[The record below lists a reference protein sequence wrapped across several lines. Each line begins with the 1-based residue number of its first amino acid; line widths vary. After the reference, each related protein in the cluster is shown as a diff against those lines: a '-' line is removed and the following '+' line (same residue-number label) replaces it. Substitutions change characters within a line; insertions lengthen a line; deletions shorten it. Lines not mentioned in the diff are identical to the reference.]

1 MDLRTLQ
8 FWHKLEHFYPYIL
21 REQKSQSIQTFL
33 IGDSL
38 PFPDFENPRIE
49 EGKMVS
55 GYCVYLGIFQ
65 VSPAL
70 EALEK
75 GIGKKMSFRDCG
87 EDESCFC
94 KFQLSPDGIAQPESF
109 RISSFPWA
117 IHRVRDGKINMDQ
130 WDDDFFSFQK
140 EALAYLSHF
149 NTPVSYELLCEFRD
163 WLAQQMNWMVNYSEI
178 WLRIDR
184 MIIEEKREDNAN
196 FEPIAEDSVE
206 MDEEEI
212 TETKDEEIPEEDD
225 TIDELIK
232 KNDLLNSFYAKDLER
247 VIAQISANDQ
257 NCSEALRQYMAPTLR
272 NSERIDIE
280 KDQDTLFQLMSPELL
295 PMGRWP
301 SKYGSR
307 LMQQVNVNVFLS
319 KGTDYTQPLFS
330 VNGPPG
336 TGKTTLLK
344 DVIAAIVTMRAD
356 ILSALETPNAA
367 FENKSIGYIQV
378 GAYRNSIW
386 KLRSELS
393 DYGILVASNN
403 NGAVENITLELP
415 EKSGIPKRYHGSE
428 YHYFSSVSDQILG
441 EDKTWALNAAA
452 LGNKRNQRNFADA
465 FWPLKSDP
473 ESYNFRLELKKH
485 SRQFNMQDWH
495 KAKACYREKR
505 AAVEQEFQ
513 RIKRIYLCADEL
525 RKLRKELPKRKE
537 TIDLLELAIATAQK
551 ISYDAEQELLR
562 TQSDY
567 DLLSE
572 QLDEL
577 RRTRSFFGIRLFL
590 NLKDPVLD
598 RYRTLSSHRDR
609 IVCEVLPI
617 HRDNKTS
624 AAQHLTQLQNELQ
637 ENQRCLEQ
645 CEKKISKLA
654 DTLEEFREQ
663 TNSPFRID
671 AYFEHCDDG
680 ETGKYSPWGYQRLN
694 ELREQLFLS
703 ALKLHEAFVTGS
715 TYMVDNLDGF
725 SKVLRGITTEAQSK
739 QFFAPLLQSF
749 FMLVPVVS
757 TTFASVGSFL
767 RHLSASEIGYL
778 FIDEAGQATP
788 QSAVGAIWR
797 ARKVIAVGD
806 PLQIEPVVTLHDRII
821 HDLANHFDQEGTFR
835 DKYISVQTLGDRANK
850 IGGWRTLIDP
860 DDLWIGAPLT
870 VHSRCQRTVFQI
882 ANRIAYNDKMI
893 FATKEQ
899 PNAVCR
905 WLDVRGASE
914 WEHYVP
920 AQAEKAMEI
929 AIDIFSAFAEKEE
942 PQDKYPSL
950 FIITPFCSVR
960 TGNANY
966 FMENLYNKLRD
977 SGVQIDPKQV
987 KKWIRTCIGTIH
999 TFQGKEADT
1008 VILCLGVDSGG
1019 SGIGAVDWAAERPNI
1034 LNVAVTRSKRDLFIL
1049 GDRSMWC
1056 RKYYFKTA
1064 WDFCQET

>member
-1 MDLRTLQ
+1 MDLQTLQ

-33 IGDSL
+33 IGDPL

-49 EGKMVS
+49 EGKHVR
-55 GYCVYLGIFQ
+55 GYHVYLGIFR
-65 VSPAL
+65 VAPAL

-75 GIGKKMSFRDCG
+75 GIGKKMCFRDCG
-87 EDESCFC
+87 KEESCFC
-94 KFQLSPDGIAQPESF
+94 KFQLSPNGIAQPESF
-109 RISSFPWA
+109 QISSFPWA

-140 EALAYLSHF
+140 ETVAYLTRF
-149 NTPVSYELLCEFRD
+149 NTPVNYNLLCEFRD
-163 WLAQQMNWMVNYSEI
+163 WLARQMNWMVDYSDI
-178 WLRIDR
+178 WLRIDMTIGQMR
-184 MIIEEKREDNAN
+184 EEDSA
-196 FEPIAEDSVE
+196 FQAIAHDSVE
-206 MDEEEI
+206 IDEEGISE
-212 TETKDEEIPEEDD
+212 EEDEEILGEDD
-225 TIDELIK
+225 TTDEQIK
-232 KNDLLNSFYAKDLER
+232 RNDLLNSFYAKDLER
-247 VIAQISANDQ
+247 VIKQISDNEQ
-257 NCSEALRQYMAPTLR
+257 SCSEALRQYIAPTVQ

-280 KDQDTLFQLMSPELL
+280 KDRDTLFQLMSPELL

-301 SKYGSR
+301 SNHGSR
-307 LMQQVNVNVFLS
+307 LMQQVNVNAFLS
-319 KGTDYTQPLFS
+319 EETDYMQPLFS

-356 ILSALETPNAA
+356 TLSTLETPNAA
-367 FENKSIGYIQV
+367 FESNSIGYIQA
-378 GAYRNSIW
+378 GSYRNNIW
-386 KLRSELS
+386 KLRPEFS
-393 DYGILVASNN
+393 DYGILVTSNN

-415 EKSGIPKRYHGSE
+415 EKSEIPERYHGSE
-428 YHYFSSVSDQILG
+428 YHYFSSVSDRLLG
-441 EDKTWALNAAA
+441 KDKTWALNAAA
-452 LGNKRNQRNFADA
+452 LGNKRNRRNFADA

-473 ESYNFRLELKKH
+473 ESYNFRLELKKR

-495 KAKACYREKR
+495 EAKACYREKR

-513 RIKRIYLCADEL
+513 RIKHIYLCADEL
-525 RKLRKELPKRKE
+525 RKLRKELPKLKE
-537 TIDLLELAIATAQK
+537 TADALELSIATAQK
-551 ISYDAEQELLR
+551 ILYDAEQELLR

-567 DLLSE
+567 DMLSA

-598 RYRTLSSHRDR
+598 RYRTLSNHRDR

-617 HRDNKTS
+617 HRDNKAS
-624 AAQHLTQLQNELQ
+624 ASQHLTQLQNELQ

-645 CEKKISKLA
+645 CEKKISELTDK
-654 DTLEEFREQ
+654 LEEFREQ
-663 TNSPFRID
+663 TNSPCRID
-671 AYFEHCDDG
+671 AYFERCDDG
-680 ETGKYSPWGYQRLN
+680 ETEKNSPWGYKRLN

-703 ALKLHEAFVTGS
+703 ALKLHEAFVSGS

-767 RHLSASEIGYL
+767 RHIPASEIGYL

-806 PLQIEPVVTLHDRII
+806 PLQIEPVVTLHDSII
-821 HDLANHFDQEGTFR
+821 HALADHFGQEDILR
-835 DKYISVQTLGDRANK
+835 DKYISVQTLGDRANR
-850 IGGWRTLIDP
+850 IGGRRTLFDP
-860 DDLWIGAPLT
+860 NDLWIGAPLT
-870 VHSRCQRTVFQI
+870 VHNRCQRTVFRI

-893 FATKEQ
+893 FATREQ

-905 WLDVRGASE
+905 WLDVHGASE

-920 AQAEKAMEI
+920 AQAENAMKI
-929 AIDIFSAFAEKEE
+929 ATDIFSAFAEKKEH
-942 PQDKYPSL
+942 QDKYPSL

-960 TGNANY
+960 TGIANY
-966 FMENLYNKLRD
+966 FKQNLYNKLRD
-977 SGVQIDPKQV
+977 NGVQMDQKQL
-987 KKWIRTCIGTIH
+987 KEWIRTCIGTIH

-1008 VILCLGVDSGG
+1008 VILCLGVDSDG
-1019 SGIGAVDWAAERPNI
+1019 SGIGAVEWAAERPNI

-1049 GDRSMWC
+1049 GDQSIWC
-1056 RKYYFKTA
+1056 RNFYFQTA
-1064 WDFCQET
+1064 RDFCQDT